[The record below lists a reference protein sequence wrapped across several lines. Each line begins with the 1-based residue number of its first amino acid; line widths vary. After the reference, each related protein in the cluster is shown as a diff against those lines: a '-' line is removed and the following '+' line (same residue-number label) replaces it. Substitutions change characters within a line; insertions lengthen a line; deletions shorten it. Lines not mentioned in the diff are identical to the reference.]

1 MLQVT
6 GGLDTVNPVASN
18 GAVPTENPDELDT
31 SKSGKPIVGVIYPP
45 PEIRNI
51 VDKTASFVARNG
63 FEFESRI
70 RQHEI
75 NNPKFNFLN
84 PGDPYHAYYQQKI
97 RDIADGKCT
106 EMQTTKPQ
114 AGPTTQS
121 KLQEAIKLVDWIPR
135 DPPPEFEF
143 IADPTT
149 INALDLVLIMFVN
162 NMFVAFDVNFDFLK
176 PQHSNFAY
184 FTRLVE
190 QYTKIILP
198 PKDIVQK
205 LENECRGMRPVLD
218 LVKQRVDWEQYQRRI
233 KEREDAEAERERL
246 AYSMIDWHDFVVVQT
261 VDFQPQET
269 VGLPPPC
276 TPKDVGARIL
286 AQQRMEANKVSAQ
299 SIEMEVDS
307 DEEVP
312 GQQFAGEGV
321 ENQPFPGGDQGA
333 IAFSNEE
340 GMGALHQQ
348 VPKPKAVHEVTQP
361 QPAPPRPENVTVRK
375 DYNPRSRLLE
385 KVQSEQKWV
394 ISPLTGEKIQ
404 ADKLTE
410 HLKFNTVDQQYF
422 VQKERELQERQE
434 EELVFALGSD
444 ISANIKAFAER
455 RSDIFGVGSKGAEQ
469 TMIGKKLGEE
479 DIRKVDPKTIWDG
492 HQASVETT
500 SKAAQAKVNV
510 EEQIAQ
516 IHRAQG
522 LLPDSSKERIGPKVT
537 AVDETTGARRPT
549 EPTNIAVI
557 SAPPTSVAPSLLPP
571 MVPVVAAPNP
581 LYLLQQNPRVAAP
594 IGGSAMYQHATAVGG
609 YAIATPAAYPP
620 EPEPPVKR
628 TKTFEEQ
635 LKPEEEWLNKYGDL
649 GPVNITVVF
658 PLSAEKPE
666 WNLNGQSVSYS
677 LNLTDPVSAIKGKI
691 QETTSMPASKQKL
704 SFENIFIKDANTL
717 AYYNM
722 LDGSTVQLQ
731 LKERG
736 GRKK

>member
-1 MLQVT
+1 LLMPPIT

-18 GAVPTENPDELDT
+18 GSIPTENPDELDT

-75 NNPKFNFLN
+75 NNPFDRFLKFTLCCRTSLRLRCLHISAFAISNIANFLLIMRI
-84 PGDPYHAYYQQKI
+84 I
-97 RDIADGKCT
+97 RI
-106 EMQTTKPQ
+106 
-114 AGPTTQS
+114 S
-121 KLQEAIKLVDWIPR
+121 RIQEAIKL
-135 DPPPEFEF
+135 
-143 IADPTT
+143 
-149 INALDLVLIMFVN
+149 
-162 NMFVAFDVNFDFLK
+162 
-176 PQHSNFAY
+176 HSNFAY

-205 LENECRGMRPVLD
+205 LEKECRGMRPVLD

-286 AQQRMEANKVSAQ
+286 AQQRMEANKVSTQ

-307 DEEVP
+307 DEEVS
-312 GQQFAGEGV
+312 GQQLAGEAV
-321 ENQPFPGGDQGA
+321 ENQPFAGGEQGA
-333 IAFSNEE
+333 MAFSNEE
-340 GMGALHQQ
+340 GLGALHQQ

-394 ISPLTGEKIQ
+394 ISPLTGEKVQ

-537 AVDETTGARRPT
+537 AVEETTGARRTT
-549 EPTNIAVI
+549 EPTNVAVI
-557 SAPPTSVAPSLLPP
+557 SAPPTSVTPPLLPP
-571 MVPVVAAPNP
+571 MVPVVAAPKP
-581 LYLLQQNPRVAAP
+581 LYVLQQNPRAAVANP
-594 IGGSAMYQHATAVGG
+594 
-609 YAIATPAAYPP
+609 AYPP
-620 EPEPPVKR
+620 EPEPPAKR

-635 LKPEEEWLNKYGDL
+635 LKPEEEWLNKFSDH
-649 GPVNITVVF
+649 GPINITVVF
-658 PLSAEKPE
+658 PVSAEKPE

-722 LDGSTVQLQ
+722 LDGSTIQLQ

>member
-1 MLQVT
+1 LFRLIMPQVT

-149 INALDLVLIMFVN
+149 INALDLDLIKLTAL
-162 NMFVAFDVNFDFLK
+162 FVAKNGRHFLTQLMTRESRNFQFDFLK

-307 DEEVP
+307 DEEVS
-312 GQQFAGEGV
+312 GQQLAGEGV
-321 ENQPFPGGDQGA
+321 ENQPFLGGDQGA

-557 SAPPTSVAPSLLPP
+557 SAPPTSVAPPLLPP

-581 LYLLQQNPRVAAP
+581 LYLLQQNPRVAGLVAHFD
-594 IGGSAMYQHATAVGG
+594 IFEFCSSVCLSISVQHLLAEVQC
-609 YAIATPAAYPP
+609 ISM
-620 EPEPPVKR
+620 R
-628 TKTFEEQ
+628 
-635 LKPEEEWLNKYGDL
+635 
-649 GPVNITVVF
+649 
-658 PLSAEKPE
+658 PLS
-666 WNLNGQSVSYS
+666 V
-677 LNLTDPVSAIKGKI
+677 D
-691 QETTSMPASKQKL
+691 M
-704 SFENIFIKDANTL
+704 
-717 AYYNM
+717 
-722 LDGSTVQLQ
+722 VQRRLHPRRLHLRHQQ
-731 LKERG
+731 LLILLLIHRNQNH
-736 GRKK
+736 R